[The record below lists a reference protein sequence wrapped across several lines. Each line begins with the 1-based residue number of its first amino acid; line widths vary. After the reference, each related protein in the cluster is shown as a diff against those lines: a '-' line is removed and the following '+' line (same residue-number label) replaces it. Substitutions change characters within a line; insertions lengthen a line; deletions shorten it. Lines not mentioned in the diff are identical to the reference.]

1 MGTTDIV
8 ARGATGR
15 AYGVAR
21 RREQVL
27 DAGIRVLGSE
37 GARRLTYQ
45 AVDAAAGVPSGTTSN
60 YFRNRAAL
68 IDGIVDHLQVLE
80 RRDWETFAAEAAPAD
95 AGELAEAVTRFLR
108 YATGP
113 ERARTAARFAL
124 FLESMARPELR
135 PPLTR
140 GREAVVDWGTQW
152 LRHFG
157 SPTPRRHCEIL
168 LDYLDG
174 VAFHQLAFPAEHF
187 DPGPGIR
194 ELLGRLLD

>member
-1 MGTTDIV
+1 M
-8 ARGATGR
+8 AGR
-15 AYGVAR
+15 ALRVAR

-60 YFRNRAAL
+60 CFRNRAAL
-68 IDGIVDHLQVLE
+68 IDGIVDHLQMLE
-80 RRDWETFAAEAAPAD
+80 RRDWEDFAARAAPAD
-95 AGELAEAVTRFLR
+95 AGELADAIARFLQ

-124 FLESMARPELR
+124 YLESMARPELR
-135 PPLTR
+135 PALTR
-140 GREAVVDWGTQW
+140 GRAAVVGWGTDW
-152 LRHFG
+152 LRRFG
-157 SPTPRRHCEIL
+157 SPAPRRHCEIL

-174 VAFHQLAFPAEHF
+174 VVFHQLSFPAEDF

-194 ELLGRLLD
+194 ELLGGLLD